1 MRISD
6 WSSDVC
12 SSDLGIEV
20 VVLDL
25 ARSIEAFPPPEGVE
39 AIACDASD
47 EAQVAAAFDAIA
59 AGGARL
65 DALVNFVGFTNEPKP
80 IEAMALAEWN
90 EIIAGSLTS
99 AFLLS
104 PAAIPLLRA
113 FGKGAK
119 IHVSSTFGVWG
130 PQSGSDRDRVGQGKR
145 VSVRFDFG
153 GAS

>member
-1 MRISD
+1 MGRRCTRAAREACI
-6 WSSDVC
+6 
-12 SSDLGIEV
+12 GGG
-20 VVLDL
+20 VLDR
-25 ARSIEAFPPPEGVE
+25 ARSIEALPPPEGVE

-80 IEAMALAEWN
+80 IEAMALAEWH

-104 PAAIPLLRA
+104 RAAIPPLRA
-113 FGKGAK
+113 SGKGAMYQ
-119 IHVSSTFGVWG
+119 F
-130 PQSGSDRDRVGQGKR
+130 SDRKIV
-145 VSVRFDFG
+145 V
-153 GAS
+153 

>member
-99 AFLLS
+99 PFLLS
-104 PAAIPLLRA
+104 RAAIPLLRA
-113 FGKGAK
+113 SGKGAML
-119 IHVSSTFGVWG
+119 HVPSTFGVWV
-130 PQSGSDRDRVGQGKR
+130 PPGSEARGGGKEG
-145 VSVRFDFG
+145 VRTG
-153 GAS
+153 R

>member
-1 MRISD
+1 MGR
-6 WSSDVC
+6 
-12 SSDLGIEV
+12 LFTRTAREAGIEV
-20 VVLDL
+20 VVLDR

-80 IEAMALAEWN
+80 IEATALAAWN

-99 AFLLS
+99 ALLLHRPEHPLL
-104 PAAIPLLRA
+104 PAA
-113 FGKGAK
+113 GKGPLNPE
-119 IHVSSTFGVWG
+119 IGR
-130 PQSGSDRDRVGQGKR
+130 GSCKAQGWQA
-145 VSVRFDFG
+145 G
-153 GAS
+153 

>member
-1 MRISD
+1 MGR
-6 WSSDVC
+6 
-12 SSDLGIEV
+12 LFTRTAREAGIEV
-20 VVLDL
+20 AVLDL

-80 IEAMALAEWN
+80 IEAMALAAWN

-99 AFLLS
+99 AFQ
-104 PAAIPLLRA
+104 IGRA
-113 FGKGAK
+113 
-119 IHVSSTFGVWG
+119 SCRERVW
-130 PQSGSDRDRVGQGKR
+130 QYV
-145 VSVRFDFG
+145 
-153 GAS
+153 